1 MSLLVVNIS
10 RPFSHELR
18 EGTLELCIST
28 FGHNNSSVVD
38 GSRSFWYTNFGWLP
52 RGGRCSLPGGTW
64 GKTLRVIPGSVA
76 GGVWMPKVRVL
87 APKMADI
94 DGNNIIV
101 MRDKNVR
108 YVVPTNIIVCNLFV
122 HMSICTYTYCVLYR
136 RKECHVHTCKIHTFL
151 CTQCIILYVYNC
163 LQYVSI
169 M

>member
-1 MSLLVVNIS
+1 
-10 RPFSHELR
+10 
-18 EGTLELCIST
+18 
-28 FGHNNSSVVD
+28 
-38 GSRSFWYTNFGWLP
+38 
-52 RGGRCSLPGGTW
+52 
-64 GKTLRVIPGSVA
+64 
-76 GGVWMPKVRVL
+76 MPKVRVL

-108 YVVPTNIIVCNLFV
+108 YVVPTNIIICNLFV

-136 RKECHVHTCKIHTFL
+136 RKECHVHTCNIHTFL